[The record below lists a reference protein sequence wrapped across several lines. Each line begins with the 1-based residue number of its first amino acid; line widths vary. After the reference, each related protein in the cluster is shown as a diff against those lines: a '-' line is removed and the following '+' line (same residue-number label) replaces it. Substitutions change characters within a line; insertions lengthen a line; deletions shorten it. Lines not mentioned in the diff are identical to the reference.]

1 MKLTQIEPVAA
12 PCLNPQLEAMSTAEL
27 IYEKAKLLSEPEAQS
42 VLKYVVT
49 FKPSAL
55 TARELRRL
63 PKPERSRLLAAQ
75 ATDAETLYREQ
86 PQILVA

>member
-1 MKLTQIEPVAA
+1 
-12 PCLNPQLEAMSTAEL
+12 MSTAEL

-55 TARELRRL
+55 TARELPVCPSPNVRVC
-63 PKPERSRLLAAQ
+63 SRLRPRTRRHSTASN
-75 ATDAETLYREQ
+75 RKF
-86 PQILVA
+86 